1 MPLLLGAFLY
11 LNRSDMSSKNK
22 EALQYIYF
30 DREKITPCNK
40 CRKRT
45 SCQMKPREGKCNG
58 LELGEPWKVPDYST
72 QIDQLED

>member
-1 MPLLLGAFLY
+1 
-11 LNRSDMSSKNK
+11 MSSKNK

-30 DREKITPCNK
+30 DREKTTPCNK

-45 SCQMKPREGKCNG
+45 SCQMKPREGKCIG
-58 LELGEPWKVPDYST
+58 LETGEPWKIPDYLT